1 MLANL
6 LDDVWVNWAQVV
18 WSEEFDHV
26 VEDEQLEFEVMFGLL
41 FVYLWQNLTDQL
53 LDQLIAV
60 SLMGLEEN
68 TEDFGKRDLK
78 LVLILVFFL
87 EHGKV
92 LLIEFIIII
101 AVHLLFLILLVI
113 FESVLGLGQEL
124 EDLFAQL
131 FHT

>member
-113 FESVLGLGQEL
+113 FESVFRLGQEL

>member
-1 MLANL
+1 
-6 LDDVWVNWAQVV
+6 
-18 WSEEFDHV
+18 
-26 VEDEQLEFEVMFGLL
+26 
-41 FVYLWQNLTDQL
+41 
-53 LDQLIAV
+53 
-60 SLMGLEEN
+60 
-68 TEDFGKRDLK
+68 LK